1 MIDLD
6 AIRTLADIP
15 AAQAQ
20 KRGDAVAV
28 KFGTRETSFAEL
40 DAKSNRV
47 ANALIASTIVP
58 GDRVSVLSKNHDA
71 WYPLFFGTA
80 RSRACLAPIN
90 CRLAAGE
97 IAFILGDAAPKLLFV
112 GEDFF
117 ETALAAIAQLDSP
130 PRLIALY
137 GAHPAFES
145 LDAWLGDAP
154 AQPPADEPQLADD
167 VLQLYTSGTTGRP
180 KGVVLANR
188 NYRRFLEMASE
199 VDGFAYDE
207 DDTVMI
213 VMPLFHVAGTN
224 VSFSGL
230 AQGGRLVLVKDFAAP
245 DAIRMLTEERVAHAF
260 LAPAMI
266 QMMLQQP
273 EAADGDYSHL
283 RSIAYGASPIA
294 EDVLRRARATFS
306 CDFVQFYGM
315 TESAGGGSY
324 LSPTAHD
331 LPGKLTSCGKPW
343 PQTEMAILDGE
354 GRPLGDDEIGEIAIR
369 GDIVMKEYWN
379 RPEAT
384 RETVIDGWLHT
395 GDVGYRDADGFYF
408 VHDRIKDM
416 IVSGGEN
423 VYPAEVESAIM
434 GCPGVADV
442 AVIGVPDDK
451 WGEAVKALIVPVN
464 GAEPDP
470 GAVIAWARERIA
482 AYKAP
487 KSVDFLDALP
497 RNPSGK
503 VLRRELRAPYWEGRD
518 RAVG

>member
-15 AAQAQ
+15 AAQART
-20 KRGDAVAV
+20 RGDVVAV
-28 KFGTRETSFAEL
+28 KFGDSETSFAEL
-40 DAKSNRV
+40 DARSNHI
-47 ANALIASTIVP
+47 ANAMLASGVRP
-58 GDRVSVLSKNHDA
+58 GDRVAVLTRNHDS
-71 WYPLFFGTA
+71 WYPLFFGAA
-80 RSRACLAPIN
+80 RARACLTPVN

-117 ETALAAIAQLDSP
+117 DLAQAAVAGLDNPPQLV
-130 PRLIALY
+130 ALY
-137 GAHPAFES
+137 GSHSGIES
-145 LDAWLGDAP
+145 LDAWIGGAPAARPADDPQLGD
-154 AQPPADEPQLADD
+154 DL
-167 VLQLYTSGTTGRP
+167 LQLYTSGTTGRP
-180 KGVVLANR
+180 KGVVLANKT
-188 NYRRFLEMASE
+188 YRRFLEMATE
-199 VDGFAYDE
+199 IDGFAYE
-207 DDTVMI
+207 EGETVMI

-230 AQGGRLVLVKDFAAP
+230 AQGGRLVLVKDFSAA
-245 DAIRMLTEERVAHAF
+245 DAIRMLSEEKVAHAF

-294 EDVLRRARATFS
+294 ENVLRRARAVFG

-324 LSPTAHD
+324 LPPAAHD

-343 PQTEMAILDGE
+343 PQSEMAILDGE
-354 GRPLGDDEIGEIAIR
+354 GRPLGDGEIGEIAIR

-384 RETVIDGWLHT
+384 AETVVDGWLHT
-395 GDVGYRDADGFYF
+395 GDVGYRDADGYYF

-451 WGEAVKALIVPVN
+451 WGEA
-464 GAEPDP
+464 
-470 GAVIAWARERIA
+470 
-482 AYKAP
+482 
-487 KSVDFLDALP
+487 
-497 RNPSGK
+497 
-503 VLRRELRAPYWEGRD
+503 
-518 RAVG
+518 

>member
-15 AAQAQ
+15 AAQAR

-28 KFGTRETSFAEL
+28 KFGDRETRFAEL
-40 DAKSNRV
+40 DAQSNRV
-47 ANALIASTIVP
+47 AHALIAAGVAP
-58 GDRVSVLSKNHDA
+58 GDRVSVLTKNHDA

-80 RSRACLAPIN
+80 RARACLAPIN

-97 IAFILGDAAPKLLFV
+97 IAFILGDAGPKLLFV

-117 ETALAAIAQLDSP
+117 DTALAAVAGLPNP
-130 PRLIALY
+130 PRLVALY

-145 LDAWLGDAP
+145 LDAWIGDAP
-154 AQPPADEPQLADD
+154 ATPPADEPQLGDD

-188 NYRRFLEMASE
+188 TYRRFLEMATE
-199 VDGFAYDE
+199 IDGFAYDE
-207 DDTVMI
+207 DETVMI

-230 AQGGRLVLVKDFAAP
+230 AQGGRLVLVKDFAAG
-245 DAIRMLTEERVAHAF
+245 DAIAMLSEERVAHAF

-273 EAADGDYSHL
+273 GAETGDYARL

-294 EDVLRRARATFS
+294 EDVLRRARAVFG

-324 LSPTAHD
+324 LSPAAHD
-331 LPGKLTSCGKPW
+331 LPGKLTSCGQPW
-343 PQTEMAILDGE
+343 PGAEMAILDGE
-354 GRPLGDDEIGEIAIR
+354 GRPLGDGEIGEIAIR

-384 RETVIDGWLHT
+384 VETVVDGWLHT
-395 GDVGYRDADGFYF
+395 GDVGRLDEDGYLTL
-408 VHDRIKDM
+408 VDRIKDM
-416 IVSGGEN
+416 IIRGGEN
-423 VYPAEVESAIM
+423 LYPKEIENALATHPAVLESAVIGAPHEVYGEVPVAYVVTYPERTVTDSELLAHLAERLTRVKVPAEVHV
-434 GCPGVADV
+434 VA
-442 AVIGVPDDK
+442 
-451 WGEAVKALIVPVN
+451 
-464 GAEPDP
+464 
-470 GAVIAWARERIA
+470 
-482 AYKAP
+482 
-487 KSVDFLDALP
+487 ALP
-497 RNPSGK
+497 RNPVGK
-503 VLRRELRAPYWEGRD
+503 IDKPGLRRSHGAPVH
-518 RAVG
+518 A

>member
-1 MIDLD
+1 MIDLE

-15 AAQAQ
+15 AAQARV
-20 KRGDAVAV
+20 RGQATAV
-28 KFGTRETSFAEL
+28 KFGDRETSFAAL
-40 DAKSNRV
+40 DAASNRV
-47 ANALIASTIVP
+47 AHALIAAGVAP
-58 GDRVSVLSKNHDA
+58 GDRISALTKNHDS

-80 RSRACLAPIN
+80 RARACFAPIN
-90 CRLAAGE
+90 CRLAPAE
-97 IAFILGDAAPKLLFV
+97 IGFILGDAAPKLLFV

-117 ETALAAIAQLDSP
+117 DSALAAIEGLAEP

-137 GAHPAFES
+137 GAHPAFEPLES
-145 LDAWLGDAP
+145 WLAGATDT
-154 AQPPADEPQLADD
+154 PPAGVPQLSDD

-180 KGVVLANR
+180 KGVVLTNA
-188 NYRRFLEMASE
+188 NYRTFLEAASE
-199 VDGFAYDE
+199 VDGFAYGEDE
-207 DDTVMI
+207 TVMI

-230 AQGGRLVLVKDFAAP
+230 AQGGRLVLVKDFAAA
-245 DAIRMLTEERVAHAF
+245 DAVRMMRDEDVAHAF

-266 QMMLQQP
+266 QMMLLQP
-273 EAADGDYSHL
+273 DADAGGFPQL
-283 RSIAYGASPIA
+283 KSIAYGASPIA
-294 EDVLRRARATFS
+294 EDVLRRARATFG

-324 LSPTAHD
+324 LSPAAHD
-331 LPGKLTSCGKPW
+331 LPGKLTSCGQPW
-343 PQTEMAILDGE
+343 PGVDMAILDGE
-354 GRPLGDDEIGEIAIR
+354 GRALGDGEIGEIAIR
-369 GDIVMKEYWN
+369 GGIVMKGYWN
-379 RPEAT
+379 RDKAT
-384 RETVIDGWLHT
+384 EETLAGGWLHT
-395 GDVGYRDADGFYF
+395 GDVGYRDADGFYY

-451 WGEAVKALIVPVN
+451 WGEGVKALIVAAA
-464 GAEPDP
+464 GATPDP
-470 GAVIAWARERIA
+470 AAVIAWARDRIA
-482 AYKAP
+482 AYKVP
-487 KSVDFLDALP
+487 KSIEFIDALP